1 MFCNSGDFLLVERT
15 KEYIYSM
22 REKLL
27 IAWNKKDK
35 NIHIFALTGNT
46 HNTIDK
52 QLILISMK
60 PQYKYMLALIILTRC
75 AIKQPGHV

>member
-52 QLILISMK
+52 
-60 PQYKYMLALIILTRC
+60 
-75 AIKQPGHV
+75 